1 MTPRSADA
9 LPRPL
14 PSGPPSPLP
23 GPVDRNVR
31 GIVLAIVLVL
41 IFVLVTAVYAFQR
54 RAIIDT
60 SIARNRLHANEADAL
75 ARGGLRVAEAVV
87 FLIRL
92 KQEAESTSTSQA
104 EASAGPASGL
114 DGAAATTHLDEIW
127 SRMGEFP
134 LELAEGRSLRISI
147 EDEDARL
154 NLNALVPRSVDADE
168 GSDSLGQDTLGTDE
182 EAEEYLRE
190 VLDYIVDGMEGT
202 PEEKNYDTRAIALAL
217 LDYMDPDQDARSGRD
232 EDAFYR
238 SQDPPYRARNGPFLS
253 FEEIG
258 LVEGVDAR
266 LLEAMRPY
274 LTVHP
279 IGSTEGIHLNRA
291 KPWVLSIVY
300 AGTSGDRALLGEKTV
315 RAIWKLREKSKMLCD
330 DVTTDPLRCTAL
342 AEVGNGDLAD
352 GSFYPGVTLPAQARV
367 FRVVAEARVGN
378 LTRSL
383 EAIFDTRSLKGPQL
397 LSFRRLRGPQP

>member
-1 MTPRSADA
+1 MQ
-9 LPRPL
+9 
-14 PSGPPSPLP
+14 
-23 GPVDRNVR
+23 

-60 SIARNRLHANEADAL
+60 SIAQNRIRANEADAL
-75 ARGGLRVAEAVV
+75 ARGGLRIAEAVV

-92 KQEAESTSTSQA
+92 KEEADSTGASLA
-104 EASAGPASGL
+104 EAAGGPASGL
-114 DGAAATTHLDEIW
+114 GSGSAASGLQDLW

-134 LELAEGRSLRISI
+134 LELGEGRSLRISI

-154 NLNALVPRSVDADE
+154 NLNALVPQSADE
-168 GSDSLGQDTLGTDE
+168 EEDTGGPGQDTLGADE
-182 EAEEYLRE
+182 EAEEYLRD
-190 VLDYIVDGMEGT
+190 VLEYIIDGMEGT
-202 PEEKNYDTRAIALAL
+202 PEEKNYDARAIALRL
-217 LDYMDPDQDARSGRD
+217 LDYMDSDQDARNGRD
-232 EDAFYR
+232 EDSFYR

-274 LTVHP
+274 ITVHP
-279 IGSTEGIHLNRA
+279 IGGTEGIHLNRA
-291 KPWVLSIVY
+291 EPWVLSIVY
-300 AGTSGDRALLGEKTV
+300 AGTSGDRGLLAERTV
-315 RAIWKLREKSKMLCD
+315 RAIWKLRKQSKILCD
-330 DVTTDPLRCTAL
+330 DATADPLRCTAL

-352 GSFYPGVTLPAQARV
+352 GSFYPEVSLPARTKV
-367 FRVVAEARVGN
+367 FRVVAEARIGN
-378 LTRSL
+378 VTRSL

-397 LSFRRLRGPQP
+397 LSFRRLRGPQS